1 MNIRHT
7 LLNVVK
13 TMAFLVVLWSILL
26 LALPIGIS
34 IIEVDLG
41 LQRFPPQPL
50 LAGPLL
56 LLTTLLT
63 LWSAFTCVTSGR
75 GTPLPID
82 PPRELVT
89 SGPYAYLRHPFV
101 AGVVGQIVA
110 LGIAIGS
117 VPVIGYAALI
127 FVIWYYG
134 IRPGEERTLLDR
146 FGEQGRAYFQQVR
159 GFRPRVTPYK
169 RRAEP

>member
-1 MNIRHT
+1 MNITQT
-7 LLNVVK
+7 LLNIGK
-13 TMAFLVVLWSILL
+13 TVAFLVVLWSILL

-63 LWSAFTCVTSGR
+63 LWSAFTCAISGW

-89 SGPYAYLRHPFV
+89 SGPYAYVRHPFV
-101 AGVVGQIVA
+101 IGVVGQIVA
-110 LGIAIGS
+110 LGIALGS
-117 VPVIGYAALI
+117 VPVIAYAAVCLI
-127 FVIWYYG
+127 VWYFG
-134 IRPGEERTLLDR
+134 VRPGEERALLDR
-146 FGEQGRAYFQQVR
+146 FEGQALAYFQQVR
-159 GFRPRVTPYK
+159 GFRPRMTPYK
-169 RRAEP
+169 TRATR